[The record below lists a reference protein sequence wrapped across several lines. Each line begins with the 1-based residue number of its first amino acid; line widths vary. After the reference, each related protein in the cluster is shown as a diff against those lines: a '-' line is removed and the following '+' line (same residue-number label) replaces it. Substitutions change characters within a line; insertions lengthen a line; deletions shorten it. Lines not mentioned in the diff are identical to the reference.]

1 MTDESNFTMIGNR
14 PTLKN
19 GDLLKFNYA
28 CSTCKCNMPCRLF
41 SVVYQCKPLVLGCNI
56 ALVVTSVTP
65 VFQLGKQLDVG
76 FYYVAFTLSQGSL
89 HYPGRSLHMNFT
101 NIAFVSIQFSFKI
114 LSFLL
119 SFKASVKRYF
129 TFLSGCIYRMWLR
142 I

>member
-1 MTDESNFTMIGNR
+1 MQTSAVGVQYCTGSY
-14 PTLKN
+14 L
-19 GDLLKFNYA
+19 
-28 CSTCKCNMPCRLF
+28 
-41 SVVYQCKPLVLGCNI
+41 
-56 ALVVTSVTP
+56 SVTP
-65 VFQLGKQLDVG
+65 VDQLGKQLDVR

-142 I
+142 IYCDGVLLPNIACNKIFYTASSYVNELTFTPIVFF